1 MAREKAPMPS
11 AAPASD
17 KKRAIDTAMAQIE
30 KMYGK
35 GSIMRFGDNVEL
47 NVDYVPTGSL
57 ALDVALGIGG
67 LPRGRIIEIYGPESS
82 GKTTLALHILAQ
94 AQKQGGEVAFVAVLS
109 AVVAAVVGWG
119 YVPCRYLAVF
129 RLLEGALCHY
139 TRSIPPSVRK
149 YFPTQMRCAS
159 LAARSTFGC
168 FSGFKYGRR
177 AERNC
182 IVWLLLS

>member
-1 MAREKAPMPS
+1 MRSVAPRLPFD
-11 AAPASD
+11 A
-17 KKRAIDTAMAQIE
+17 IE
-30 KMYGK
+30 KTKALIAASLPNPDRPDEAIPEHGLQ
-35 GSIMRFGDNVEL
+35 SLFP
-47 NVDYVPTGSL
+47 VDAAEGAVVL
-57 ALDVALGIGG
+57 AVAWEAVVALTVCCHAGVVV
-67 LPRGRIIEIYGPESS
+67 
-82 GKTTLALHILAQ
+82 
-94 AQKQGGEVAFVAVLS
+94 QGGEVAFVAVLS

-139 TRSIPPSVRK
+139 TRSRPPSVRK